1 MADRVFKKVTHKD
14 AFRHTLAEF
23 GSTVNLYVSLTL
35 WRNAKGQQI
44 VQEAKEEFH
53 CWTCIDSSLAGPTGP
68 SLTTATRTHA
78 SIFIKSL
85 SLV

>member
-23 GSTVNLYVSLTL
+23 GSTVNLYVSL
-35 WRNAKGQQI
+35 WKNAKGQQI
-44 VQEAKEEFH
+44 VQEAKVEFH
-53 CWTCIDSSLAGPTGP
+53 CWTCIDSSLTGPTGR
-68 SLTTATRTHA
+68 SLTRATRTHA